1 MNKHQAKN
9 ASKVRRQRRIRMIIS
24 GTAARPRLSV
34 AKSNT
39 SLYLQLIDDIKGVT
53 LVAAHSRDLK
63 EKQAKTAGAA
73 ALGKLLA
80 EKALAKNIKS
90 VVFDRGG
97 NRYTGRVKAAADGA
111 REGGLEF

>member
-1 MNKHQAKN
+1 MNKQQAKA
-9 ASKVRRQRRIRMIIS
+9 ASKARRQRRIRQIIS

-39 SLYLQLIDDIKGVT
+39 SIYLQLIDDVKGVT
-53 LVAAHSRDLK
+53 LAAAHSRDIK
-63 EKQAKTAGAA
+63 EKQSKTAAA
-73 ALGKLLA
+73 EAVGKKLA
-80 EKALAKNIKS
+80 EISLSKGVKS

-111 REGGLEF
+111 RAGGLDF